1 MDVSQAFFSRESDFL
16 SMGSLSCAASSNGRS
31 VFLTILVTCTST
43 LGQESHSLESSG
55 SKTNLFLKFFDI
67 RILFSGSFHSSYTNS
82 LRVSFKGNTLW
93 RFAFNPPNSSSSLDW
108 GTTTSSISNVCLMAF
123 NKSSNSSIGKR
134 CLDSAD
140 FIKSWGFKESSVSI
154 IEQEGVSESL
164 PASDGDDPSSNLGF
178 LHGGALDV
186 AAAIDET
193 TFSSMNPLSSSRKDD
208 FSSRMKL
215 SIHTLQI
222 GFLYESGIEW
232 LHMLHFLV
240 LVLSDFSGLSGL
252 LALSPFSSLPFPL
265 DPRSFS

>member
-1 MDVSQAFFSRESDFL
+1 
-16 SMGSLSCAASSNGRS
+16 MGSLSCAASSNGRS

-93 RFAFNPPNSSSSLDW
+93 RFAFNPPN
-108 GTTTSSISNVCLMAF
+108 N
-123 NKSSNSSIGKR
+123 
-134 CLDSAD
+134 
-140 FIKSWGFKESSVSI
+140 
-154 IEQEGVSESL
+154 
-164 PASDGDDPSSNLGF
+164 GDDPSSNLGF